1 MLQETGRPVTHQDV
15 IDAVNGFIADLL
27 DNPPE
32 EAIYTYHSGMR
43 CYDVSFGVNSTG
55 VEGWTVF
62 IEKAFP
68 EDDGLRLKIVDYLE
82 QKFGIGADV
91 VLEW

>member
-32 EAIYTYHSGMR
+32 ESSYTYHPGMG
-43 CYDVSFGVNSTG
+43 CYDVSAGVISAG
-55 VEGWTVF
+55 VAGWTVF

-68 EDDGLRLKIVDYLE
+68 EDDGLRLKIADYLE
-82 QKFGIGADV
+82 EKFSIGTDV

>member
-15 IDAVNGFIADLL
+15 IDAVNVFIADLL

-32 EAIYTYHSGMR
+32 EAIYTYHSGMH
-43 CYDVSFGVNSTG
+43 CYDVSAGVNSTG
-55 VEGWTVF
+55 VAGWTVF

-68 EDDGLRLKIVDYLE
+68 EDDGLRLKIADHLE
-82 QKFGIGADV
+82 QRFGIGADV

>member
-15 IDAVNGFIADLL
+15 TDAVNVFIADLL

-43 CYDVSFGVNSTG
+43 CYDVSTGVNSASIQA
-55 VEGWTVF
+55 WTVF
-62 IEKAFP
+62 IEKALP